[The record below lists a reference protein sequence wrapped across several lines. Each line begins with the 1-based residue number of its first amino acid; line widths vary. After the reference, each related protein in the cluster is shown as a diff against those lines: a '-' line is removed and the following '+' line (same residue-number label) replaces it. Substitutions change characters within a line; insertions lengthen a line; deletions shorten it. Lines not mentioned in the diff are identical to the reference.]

1 MPYKQQHEAQR
12 HSQFPELTGRTPAL
26 AGNFPT
32 HPPLKKE
39 ERDRAVREVHMKKE
53 LNSYCVI
60 EVTFIDIIYMKC
72 NFCQVVNMRNIYS
85 QKEINM
91 LKRTDCVWK
100 LYTNSSGASQC

>member
-1 MPYKQQHEAQR
+1 
-12 HSQFPELTGRTPAL
+12 
-26 AGNFPT
+26 
-32 HPPLKKE
+32 
-39 ERDRAVREVHMKKE
+39 MKKE

-91 LKRTDCVWK
+91 LKRTDCVW
-100 LYTNSSGASQC
+100 